1 MTSVTSSTMGL
12 LPVTCQNIWKS
23 PFMMVPMAIR
33 NKITTVGRMQGS
45 VIYLIFC
52 HMVAPS
58 RSAASNISPSMFTM
72 LARYITVPYPTFL
85 KALTTISI
93 TGHAAL
99 LEYTSSGFI
108 PTDRR
113 KLFTAPNS

>member
-1 MTSVTSSTMGL
+1 MGL

-33 NKITTVGRMQGS
+33 NRITTVGLMQGS

-58 RSAASNISPSMFTM
+58 KSAASNISPSMPTI

-85 KALTTISI
+85 KALTTIRI
-93 TGHAAL
+93 RGHAAL
-99 LEYTSSGFI
+99 LEYMSTGSI
-108 PTDRR
+108 PRDF
-113 KLFTAPNS
+113 KKPFTAPNS